1 MAYSESA
8 DEDRAEVQ
16 FNRDDPSLVEGTIF
30 SDVIECRNALAT
42 FSIKT
47 QSEFKI
53 DKSEPGRLTVH
64 CAYPRC
70 KWRMH
75 ASLMR
80 NSKLFQVLRRGK

>member
-16 FNRDDPSLVEGTIF
+16 FNRDDPSLAEGTIF

-47 QSEFKI
+47 QSEFN
-53 DKSEPGRLTVH
+53 LTKV
-64 CAYPRC
+64 
-70 KWRMH
+70 
-75 ASLMR
+75 S
-80 NSKLFQVLRRGK
+80 QVD